1 MLKDI
6 GVLIDGHRLLL
17 RGELS
22 GITHTHETIA
32 ASVERRE
39 LTVMFCDPL
48 GCAAL
53 SATLDPGSLRTIIGA
68 YHHCRAALVEHSR
81 CFVAK

>member
-6 GVLIDGHRLLL
+6 GVSIDGYRLLL

-22 GITHTHETIA
+22 GIT
-32 ASVERRE
+32 R
-39 LTVMFCDPL
+39 
-48 GCAAL
+48 
-53 SATLDPGSLRTIIGA
+53 PGSLRTIVGG
-68 YHHCRAALVEHSR
+68 YHHCRAALVEQSR